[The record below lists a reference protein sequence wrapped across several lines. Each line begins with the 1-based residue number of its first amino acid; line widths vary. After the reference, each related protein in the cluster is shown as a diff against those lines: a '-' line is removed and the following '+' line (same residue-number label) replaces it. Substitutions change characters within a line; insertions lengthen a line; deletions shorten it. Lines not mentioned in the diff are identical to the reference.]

1 MRLTYKYR
9 LFPTSA
15 QRTSLERV
23 LELCRWVYNDTLAA
37 RKNAYEQEKKSL
49 GLYDT
54 NKLLTQW
61 KADKPALKAV
71 HSQVLQN
78 VQARVDLAFQAFFRR
93 VKAGASQRQQGN
105 QPWHCRCS
113 LGSIRAIHHLQSCKR
128 W

>member
-1 MRLTYKYR
+1 MGAKSRVYINR

-15 QRTSLERV
+15 QRTSLEKV

-37 RKNAYEQEKKSL
+37 RKNAYEQEGKSL

-61 KADKPALKAV
+61 KTDKPVLKAV

-78 VQARVDLAFQAFFRR
+78 VQEP
-93 VKAGASQRQQGN
+93 SQ
-105 QPWHCRCS
+105 H
-113 LGSIRAIHHLQSCKR
+113 
-128 W
+128 